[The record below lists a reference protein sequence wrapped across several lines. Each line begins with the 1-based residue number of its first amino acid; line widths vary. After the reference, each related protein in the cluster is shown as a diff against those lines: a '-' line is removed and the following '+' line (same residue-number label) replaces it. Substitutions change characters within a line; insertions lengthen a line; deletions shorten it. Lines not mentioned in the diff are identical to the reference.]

1 MGEKH
6 PNGYKYLQLSVSY
19 KFEYSPLPTLVTQ
32 QNKNHWARNNKKY
45 SHNFYKDSMICTTP
59 LFLLFASSYFSEWVA
74 TFGEIDKNL
83 EPFLFGFFSVII
95 FQDHTRSNIYVVFL
109 TFVFFRKYI
118 MNFF

>member
-1 MGEKH
+1 MGEKY
-6 PNGYKYLQLSVSY
+6 PNGYKYLQLSFSY

-45 SHNFYKDSMICTTP
+45 SHNFYKDSMVCATQ
-59 LFLLFASSYFSEWVA
+59 LFFLFALSYFSECVA

-95 FQDHTRSNIYVVFL
+95 F
-109 TFVFFRKYI
+109 
-118 MNFF
+118 